1 MLNKPDDPLDHVTR
15 NGLAQAAGTN
25 IETIRYYEKIGLMPE
40 PMRAGNGYR
49 LYGAIAHIR
58 LKFILR
64 GRELGFTIEEL
75 KGLLS
80 LVDGGD
86 YSCGQVHA
94 MTVEHLGNIRA
105 KIGDLMRL
113 EQTLADMSTQCEGG
127 EVPDC
132 PIIDK
137 LFANIEIGSG

>member
-1 MLNKPDDPLDHVTR
+1 MFNRSDNPLDHVTR

-40 PMRAGNGYR
+40 PRRAGNGYR
-49 LYGAIAHIR
+49 LYGEDAHRR

-94 MTVEHLGNIRA
+94 MTVEHLDSIRA
-105 KIGDLMRL
+105 KISDLVRL
-113 EQTLADMSTQCEGG
+113 ERTLADMSAQCEGG
-127 EVPDC
+127 EIPDC
-132 PIIDK
+132 PIVDT
-137 LFANIEIGSG
+137 LFADTEISPD